1 MTTALHAG
9 YARCHICGKLAEDI
23 HPDPH
28 HAAHCP
34 RCGSTMHGRKPHSLG
49 RVWALTIAG
58 AVLLIPAYTFPIMT
72 VLQLGMGEP
81 NTIFSGIAEL
91 IHGGM
96 YGIALLIFIA
106 SVAVPVVKLMGL
118 SYLLL
123 SIQLPGSGSARQ
135 RTTAYR
141 FIKFIGRWS
150 MLDIFVISILVALVQ
165 LEQIAYITA
174 GIGTTAFG
182 AVVVITMLAAECFD
196 PRLIWDAPAGDALAV
211 EGT

>member
-1 MTTALHAG
+1 MNTALHAG
-9 YARCHICGKLAEDI
+9 YARCHTCGKLVENMQPMG
-23 HPDPH
+23 HN
-28 HAAHCP
+28 AAHCP
-34 RCGSTMHGRKPHSLG
+34 RCDSAVHARKPHSLG

-58 AVLLIPAYTFPIMT
+58 TVLLIPAYAFPVMT
-72 VLQLGMGEP
+72 VLRLGMGEP
-81 NTIFSGIAEL
+81 NTIFSGITEL
-91 IHGGM
+91 IHEGM

-106 SVAVPVVKLMGL
+106 SVAVPVIKLIGL

-123 SIQLPGSGSARQ
+123 SIQFHWTSSARQ
-135 RTTAYR
+135 RTIAYR

-182 AVVVITMLAAECFD
+182 AVVVITLFAAECFD
-196 PRLIWDAPAGDALAV
+196 PRLIWDASTGDA
-211 EGT
+211 